1 MKISQRRGS
10 PKACCAIA
18 TEVGVVLAFFVQ
30 QKLKEISQ
38 ACLNKDGLS
47 RLLAFWNTC
56 LTLKCVCLCVVDN
69 DLQGTDGSGALGGPD
84 VRRRIPIKLLTKQT
98 VRSKPPARP
107 QRPTARL
114 PSNGQINDETFTCKQ
129 EERFECKAGDAFGK
143 QRRFPHPLFWD
154 FKLNLVGEKDDTPVH
169 FCDKCGLPIKIY
181 GRMIPCKHV
190 FCYDCA
196 VLYEKKS
203 DKTCPGC
210 TEPVQRIEQCQ
221 RGSLYMCSIVQGC
234 KRTYLSQRD
243 LQAHINHRHMR
254 VCKPGASRA
263 ETTHPTPALTPTLT
277 SDPPDRF
284 RLPPP
289 PHLPKSHTLIPP
301 PLQGHDPYGQPPPVS
316 PSPSDLGPSS
326 RALPPETFRIA
337 TVTTRKHSNLITVP
351 IQDDSGSSIP
361 SPREPLPPTP
371 PGLPPHH
378 HPGQAVVSHPH
389 HIMPPP
395 QQQHYGPPPPPPP
408 PLSHPMQATGAP
420 HMVYNQAPPMSAAP
434 PPITPPPGHII
445 NQMPP
450 FLNHPLSAA
459 LPQHG
464 APPVSAPPP
473 HHFNPNSLSQDQGTL
488 SPPFNQPGA
497 LSPGL
502 WTAARVPHP
511 PRMQGPPQ
519 GQMPG
524 PHHPEQARYRP
535 YYQ

>member
-1 MKISQRRGS
+1 MNPSRCILNHLKSFDGLFWQ
-10 PKACCAIA
+10 ACEKAIA
-18 TEVGVVLAFFVQ
+18 VINPTRDE
-30 QKLKEISQ
+30 
-38 ACLNKDGLS
+38 
-47 RLLAFWNTC
+47 
-56 LTLKCVCLCVVDN
+56 VDN

-84 VRRRIPIKLLTKQT
+84 VRRRIPIKLLSKQT
-98 VRSKPPARP
+98 LRSKPPARP

-114 PSNGQINDETFTCKQ
+114 PSNGQSDEETFPCKQ

-203 DKTCPGC
+203 DKTCPGLPLYSC

-221 RGSLYMCSIVQGC
+221 RGSLYMCSILQGC

-254 VCKPGASRA
+254 AGKPGASRA
-263 ETTHPTPALTPTLT
+263 EPTHPTPALTPTLT

-289 PHLPKSHTLIPP
+289 PHLSKSHPLIPP
-301 PLQGHDPYGQPPPVS
+301 SLQGHDPYGQPPPA
-316 PSPSDLGPSS
+316 SPSDLGPSS

-351 IQDDSGSSIP
+351 IQDDSGNSIP
-361 SPREPLPPTP
+361 SPREPLPQTPT
-371 PGLPPHH
+371 GLPPHH

-420 HMVYNQAPPMSAAP
+420 HLIYNQAPPISTAP

-473 HHFNPNSLSQDQGTL
+473 HHFNPNSLPQDQGTL

-502 WTAARVPHP
+502 WPAPRVPHP
-511 PRMQGPPQ
+511 PRIQGPPQ